1 MGNFLFRHYLFSY
14 RCYSNIQKREF
25 SMLKKQ
31 NDLSDQYIGSY
42 ICVFI
47 VIIYLLCVLYSNSSL
62 PEKYI
67 LLSFGYMA
75 LIFPASGYCYF
86 ESLVNENEYKLVM
99 EQKKLSPEYST
110 WKKKK
115 KVFVYMEFAMIVIVL
130 VSIIGLQ
137 QKQTKKNTRP

>member
-1 MGNFLFRHYLFSY
+1 MENNFGNLLQWGIFFLGIIYFLTDVIRTF
-14 RCYSNIQKREF
+14 KRENF
-25 SMLKKQ
+25 QCLKNEMIFQ
-31 NDLSDQYIGSY
+31 ISILGAISVFLLLLFIYYVYCIQY
-42 ICVFI
+42 
-47 VIIYLLCVLYSNSSL
+47 SSL

-137 QKQTKKNTRP
+137 